1 MFAAAFCSIQIY
13 VNRGQQLL
21 NIVSFQ
27 FTNINWNYFYM
38 SMENLSLTVL
48 KMG

>member
-1 MFAAAFCSIQIY
+1 MFAPFCSIQIS

-27 FTNINWNYFYM
+27 FMNINCNYFYM
-38 SMENLSLTVL
+38 SMENFSLTVL